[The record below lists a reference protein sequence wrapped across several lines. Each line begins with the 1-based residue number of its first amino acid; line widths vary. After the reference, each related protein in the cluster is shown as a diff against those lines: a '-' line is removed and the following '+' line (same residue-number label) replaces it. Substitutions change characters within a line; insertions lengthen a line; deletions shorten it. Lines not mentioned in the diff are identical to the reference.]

1 MDKETIGKAL
11 RSLPRAQARDGFR
24 RRVLAGLPSP
34 RAGLA
39 EPEGNRVFGLKTTR
53 WRFVSV
59 VAAILLLVVDPLSM
73 RSRTI
78 RGERLARERIE
89 ALRDEYQALEQ
100 ELLDLQRMAIRSR
113 PLVGV
118 EGHGEYDFLIDLR
131 NLYARS
137 QDTAA
142 GKNLSKPPAVRASY
156 RPGQ

>member
-24 RRVLAGLPSP
+24 RRVLAGLTGPEG
-34 RAGLA
+34 GLG
-39 EPEGNRVFGLKTTR
+39 EPEENRAFGMMTIS
-53 WRFVSV
+53 WRFLSV
-59 VAAILLLVVDPLSM
+59 VAAILLVVVIPLSM

-78 RGERLARERIE
+78 RDERLARERVE

-100 ELLDLQRMAIRSR
+100 DLLDLQRMAIRSR

-118 EGHGEYDFLIDLR
+118 AGNGEYDFLIDLR

-137 QDTAA
+137 ESTA
-142 GKNLSKPPAVRASY
+142 GNNLGTPPAVPAFY

>member
-11 RSLPRAQARDGFR
+11 RSLPRAEARDGFR
-24 RRVLAGLPSP
+24 RRVLAGLTGPP
-34 RAGLA
+34 AGLV
-39 EPEGNRVFGLKTTR
+39 EPEGSRGFGLMTTS
-53 WRFVSV
+53 WRFASV
-59 VAAILLLVVDPLSM
+59 VAAVLLVVVVPLLM

-78 RGERLARERIE
+78 REERLARQRVE

-100 ELLDLQRMAIRSR
+100 ELLDLQRMAIRFR

-118 EGHGEYDFLIDLR
+118 EGDGEYDFLIDLR

-142 GKNLSKPPAVRASY
+142 GNILGTPPAVPALY